1 MKTNR
6 MSRMLALALALIM
19 VLCAFTGCGKKNE
32 DQIVG
37 KWQSSLKFSDVM
49 EEALKQEEDAAE
61 LFADADFSGIEMLM
75 VMECKEDGTYA
86 LNFDQASGEEAVKKM
101 AEVLIPNLKELMRKE
116 VASSTG
122 SDVTDEELDSMLSM
136 MGMESWD
143 DFGDM
148 IMKEINPSEIFSE
161 AAAEGKYMLKD
172 GKLYT
177 SNALDE
183 EITEQS
189 DIDLYELSGNTLK
202 LTSQQNQED
211 VPDFMKEITFTRVG

>member
-1 MKTNR
+1 
-6 MSRMLALALALIM
+6 
-19 VLCAFTGCGKKNE
+19 
-32 DQIVG
+32 
-37 KWQSSLKFSDVM
+37 
-49 EEALKQEEDAAE
+49 
-61 LFADADFSGIEMLM
+61 
-75 VMECKEDGTYA
+75 
-86 LNFDQASGEEAVKKM
+86 
-101 AEVLIPNLKELMRKE
+101 
-116 VASSTG
+116 
-122 SDVTDEELDSMLSM
+122 
-136 MGMESWD
+136 
-143 DFGDM
+143 
-148 IMKEINPSEIFSE
+148 MKEINPSEIFSE

>member
-37 KWQSSLKFSDVM
+37 KWQSSIKFSDVM
-49 EEALKQEEDAAE
+49 EKALKQEEDAAE

-75 VMECKEDGTYA
+75 VMEFKEDGTYA
-86 LNFDQASGEEAVKKM
+86 LNIDQASGEEAVKKM